1 MAGTPNV
8 YVEARSSMMT
18 SVDELFSSRWAE
30 FRQGAER
37 GGEGDDAGF
46 LGKEGLLP
54 PSSIAR
60 IFALLFREISASS
73 ISISSLGVGTEER
86 DLRGRE
92 CCSVYHGEGWDS

>member
-8 YVEARSSMMT
+8 YVEARSSMVT
-18 SVDELFSSRWAE
+18 SADEGSSGE
-30 FRQGAER
+30 LRQDAER
-37 GGEGDDAGF
+37 GGDGDEAGF

-54 PSSIAR
+54 PSSMAR

-86 DLRGRE
+86 DLRGRW
-92 CCSVYHGEGWDS
+92 CCSTYHGEG